1 MHLNATGNETHHT
14 FFFKKRFLDAVDVYG
29 RELVL
34 TVARVCV
41 SAMVKFRK
49 LPPERTKLLVRLN
62 KMCLC

>member
-1 MHLNATGNETHHT
+1 MQLAMKHITHFSLKNDFWMQWT
-14 FFFKKRFLDAVDVYG
+14 YM
-29 RELVL
+29 ELVL
-34 TVARVCV
+34 TEARVCV